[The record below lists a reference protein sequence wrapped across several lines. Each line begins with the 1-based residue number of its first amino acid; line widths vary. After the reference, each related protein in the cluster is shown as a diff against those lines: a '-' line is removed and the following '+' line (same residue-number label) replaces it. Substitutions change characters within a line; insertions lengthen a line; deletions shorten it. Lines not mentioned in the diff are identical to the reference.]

1 MKPEKLQGW
10 AYVLGVLIAIALWFS
25 AIHGLPPR
33 VDKLE
38 VKVSALET
46 KVGQQETKLDTIL
59 DDVKMIKEI
68 LLRERSDHK

>member
-1 MKPEKLQGW
+1 MKPERLQSW
-10 AYVLGVLIAIALWFS
+10 VYLLGIVIVIALWFS

-68 LLRERSDHK
+68 LLRERSERK